1 MKNIKKYIAIIVF
14 VALVGCAAAL
24 ALKAAVGV
32 SAWDALTQTFSD
44 IIHIKVGTMGIILNC
59 SCILGQIIVLKKDF
73 KPIQLLQAV
82 VSIILGSVIN
92 FMLYEVYTFE
102 LTAYW
107 QNIALLVLAYI
118 LMAIFVGAVMTIN
131 LVTFALE
138 GFCLAL
144 ERILPMDFA
153 KIRQAVDVISIIL
166 CFIISFMVD
175 VPLAVREGTIIGML
189 IFAPLMGYFMKIEKN
204 LFIKWGLIEE

>member
-1 MKNIKKYIAIIVF
+1 MKNIKRYIVLVIC
-14 VALVGCAAAL
+14 VALTGCSAAI

-44 IIHIKVGTMGIILNC
+44 LIHIKVGTMGIILNC
-59 SCILGQIIVLKKDF
+59 SCILGEIVILKKDF

-82 VSIILGSVIN
+82 VSLILGSVIN

-107 QNIALLVLAYI
+107 QNVALLIVAYI
-118 LMAIFVGAVMTIN
+118 FMALFVGAIMTMN

-138 GFCLAL
+138 GLCMAL
-144 ERILPMDFA
+144 ERITPFKFA
-153 KIRQAVDVISIIL
+153 KIRQGVDVVSIIL
-166 CFIISFMVD
+166 CFILTFVLKL
-175 VPLAVREGTIIGML
+175 PLAVREGTIIGM
-189 IFAPLMGYFMKIEKN
+189 IMFAPLMGVFMNIFEP
-204 LFIKWGLIEE
+204 LFKKWGLTD

>member
-1 MKNIKKYIAIIVF
+1 MKNIKRYIA
-14 VALVGCAAAL
+14 LVILVSLAGCGAAL
-24 ALKAAVGV
+24 SLKAAIGV

-44 IIHIKVGTMGIILNC
+44 FIHIKVGTMGMILNC
-59 SCILGQIIVLKKDF
+59 SCIVGQIIILKKDF

-107 QNIALLVLAYI
+107 QNIALLILAYI
-118 LMAIFVGAVMTIN
+118 IMSVLVGAVMTLNI
-131 LVTFALE
+131 VTFALE
-138 GFCLAL
+138 GLCMAL
-144 ERILPMDFA
+144 ERVTPFEFA

-166 CFIISFMVD
+166 CFILSFTLKL
-175 VPLAVREGTIIGML
+175 PLAVREGTVIGM
-189 IFAPLMGYFMKIEKN
+189 IMFAPLMGKFMEIEKP
-204 LFIKWGLIEE
+204 LFRKWGLID

>member
-1 MKNIKKYIAIIVF
+1 MKNIKRYIA
-14 VALVGCAAAL
+14 LVILVSLAGCGAAL
-24 ALKAAVGV
+24 SLKAAIGV

-44 IIHIKVGTMGIILNC
+44 FIHIKVGTMGMILNC
-59 SCILGQIIVLKKDF
+59 SCIVGQIIILKKDF

-118 LMAIFVGAVMTIN
+118 LMAMLVGAVMTLNI
-131 LVTFALE
+131 VTFALE
-138 GFCLAL
+138 GLCMAL
-144 ERILPMDFA
+144 ERITPFEFA

-166 CFIISFMVD
+166 CFILSFTLKL
-175 VPLAVREGTIIGML
+175 PLAVREGTVIGM
-189 IFAPLMGYFMKIEKN
+189 IMFAPLMGQFMKIENK
-204 LFIKWGLIEE
+204 LFKTWGLID

>member
-1 MKNIKKYIAIIVF
+1 MKNIKRYIA
-14 VALVGCAAAL
+14 LVILVSLAGCGAAL
-24 ALKAAVGV
+24 SLKAAIGV

-44 IIHIKVGTMGIILNC
+44 LIHIKVGTMGMILNC
-59 SCILGQIIVLKKDF
+59 SCIVGQIIILKKDF

-118 LMAIFVGAVMTIN
+118 LMAMLVGAVMTLNI
-131 LVTFALE
+131 VTFALE
-138 GFCLAL
+138 GLCMAL
-144 ERILPMDFA
+144 ERITPFEFA

-166 CFIISFMVD
+166 CFILSFTLKL
-175 VPLAVREGTIIGML
+175 PLAVREGTVIGM
-189 IFAPLMGYFMKIEKN
+189 IMFAPLMGQFMKIENK
-204 LFIKWGLIEE
+204 LFKTWGLID

>member
-1 MKNIKKYIAIIVF
+1 MKNIKRYIALVVF
-14 VALVGCAAAL
+14 ATLVGVFAAL
-24 ALKAAVGV
+24 SLKAAIGV

-44 IIHIKVGTMGIILNC
+44 LIHIKVGTMGMILNC
-59 SCILGQIIVLKKDF
+59 SCIVGQIIILKKDF

-118 LMAIFVGAVMTIN
+118 LMAMLVGAVMTLNI
-131 LVTFALE
+131 VTFALE
-138 GFCLAL
+138 GLCMAL
-144 ERILPMDFA
+144 ERITPFEFA

-166 CFIISFMVD
+166 CFILSFTLKL
-175 VPLAVREGTIIGML
+175 PLAVREGTVIGM
-189 IFAPLMGYFMKIEKN
+189 IMFAPLMGQFMKIENK
-204 LFIKWGLIEE
+204 LFKTWGLID